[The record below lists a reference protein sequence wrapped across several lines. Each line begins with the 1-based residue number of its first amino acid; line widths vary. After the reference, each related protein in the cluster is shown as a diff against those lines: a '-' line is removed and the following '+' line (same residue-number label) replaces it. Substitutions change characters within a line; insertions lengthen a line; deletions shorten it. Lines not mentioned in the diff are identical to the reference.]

1 MRTMIGTTTIM
12 LTRTSTI
19 TIMSTRMIT
28 CMRILRSRSIRTP
41 RLQTGTRIITIM
53 TTTITVTRMV

>member
-12 LTRTSTI
+12 LTRTS

-53 TTTITVTRMV
+53 TTTTTITVTRMV